1 MRMRYVAIT
10 IVLMLTCNVRLS
22 SAGSVT
28 IPNTFKSGTKAM
40 ASEVNANFKALETEV
55 NDNDSNFRALET
67 KVNDNDSRIADLEG
81 ERSYTVFALGEALQF
96 LTGSGVTVEDIL
108 AKAQAAYSLSLSQY
122 TAGVVVRV
130 DEICQWSK
138 RWQDI
143 AYLAASDDA
152 GRLTAL
158 TDHLERMESVY
169 DIAEARF
176 IAGVVSEVDPL
187 TVEYYLLSA
196 NALVE
201 GFNAKTENS
210 Q

>member
-1 MRMRYVAIT
+1 MRLRYVLMIT
-10 IVLMLTCNVRLS
+10 FSMFICNIS
-22 SAGSVT
+22 PAMAGSVT
-28 IPNTFKSGTKAM
+28 VPYIFTSGAKAM
-40 ASEVNANFKALETEV
+40 ASEVNTNFKVLETEV
-55 NDNDSNFRALET
+55 NDNDSHIAELE
-67 KVNDNDSRIADLEG
+67 AA
-81 ERSYTVFALGEALQF
+81 RSYTVFALGEALQF
-96 LTGSGVTVEDIL
+96 LPESSITVEDLL
-108 AKAQAAYSLSLSQY
+108 ATAQRVFDLTLIQY
-122 TAGVVVRV
+122 GEGFFNRV

-158 TDHLERMESVY
+158 EDHLERMESVY
-169 DIAEARF
+169 DIAELRF
-176 IAGVVSEVDPL
+176 MVGVVTEVDPL
-187 TVEYYLLSA
+187 TAEYYLLSA